1 MNYWTFGISDG
12 IVSGAN
18 ERSAKMF
25 DSKLDFLNYA
35 TFGFSGMVKEAIFP
49 DDPFSKEHWQN
60 SIGFVGS
67 IIGLRLAAAPSP
79 VKKPGNGVGDS
90 K

>member
-1 MNYWTFGISDG
+1 
-12 IVSGAN
+12 
-18 ERSAKMF
+18 MF